1 MGGRPVQQ
9 QGVTVRQPM
18 RKRRYGRS
26 PLLGAGLRCVLPLF
40 PGGKHGPLLCATL
53 LKRTGSKRIDYEQK
67 QHQAQHGQPQ
77 AAFGRFSDHAAF
89 GYRAQQRAPFQRIAI
104 KTFRLP

>member
-9 QGVTVRQPM
+9 QGVAVRQPM
-18 RKRRYGRS
+18 RKLRYGRP

-53 LKRTGSKRIDYEQK
+53 LKRTGSKRVDDEQK

-77 AAFGRFSDHAAF
+77 AAFRRFSDHAAF
-89 GYRAQQRAPFQRIAI
+89 GCRAQQRAPFQRITI